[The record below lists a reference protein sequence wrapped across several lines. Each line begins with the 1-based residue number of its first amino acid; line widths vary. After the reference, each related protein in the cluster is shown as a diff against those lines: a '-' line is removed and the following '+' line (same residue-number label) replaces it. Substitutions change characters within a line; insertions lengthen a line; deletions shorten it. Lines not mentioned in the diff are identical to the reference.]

1 MSDPSTYEPVDVS
14 RVTDPE
20 IIALARLDAELE
32 AQHRAV
38 MAALDADQLD
48 QRGASEAPTLT
59 TPKNRPSTT
68 TN

>member
-14 RVTDPE
+14 GVTDPE

-32 AQHRAV
+32 AQHNAV
-38 MAALDADQLD
+38 MAALDALPLNPEQ
-48 QRGASEAPTLT
+48 T